1 MRGGASAPTAVAQGL
16 LALSFGLPGQQQD
29 SDRKL
34 LETSVEIELYSR
46 SGFSPAGPWVEPS
59 SQACKAWPVVTNT
72 GQPAQRQYSRSML
85 AISSSS
91 E

>member
-34 LETSVEIELYSR
+34 LETSVERELYSR
-46 SGFSPAGPWVEPS
+46 GFAPAGPRVEPS
-59 SQACKAWPVVTNT
+59 SQACKAWPVVTKA